1 MTIIVYLTR
10 LQSFLEIRSIGF
22 SYSFWRRAV
31 IPVLFA
37 IAFGQFRKFIVAISV
52 YLLMCF
58 VEKPFVA
65 SRKQARLKEWWE
77 NLAKRNENTN
87 PRQPP
92 LFSSSAKANPG
103 LNEPSCSCTTIYAGI
118 ADTFLYVYCLSRGIK
133 IDQTIQLSNQDNNTS
148 EKIKGVRK
156 IETVAGYL
164 CRKKWARIIRWSRLW
179 TDKSGDARNWY
190 LKPGTL

>member
-1 MTIIVYLTR
+1 M
-10 LQSFLEIRSIGF
+10 
-22 SYSFWRRAV
+22 
-31 IPVLFA
+31 
-37 IAFGQFRKFIVAISV
+37 
-52 YLLMCF
+52 
-58 VEKPFVA
+58 
-65 SRKQARLKEWWE
+65 
-77 NLAKRNENTN
+77 KRNENTN

-164 CRKKWARIIRWSRLW
+164 CRKNEPESCGRRDCEPISPAMPE
-179 TDKSGDARNWY
+179 TDI
-190 LKPGTL
+190 